1 MSNWVTPVTDRN
13 SGAWHTLTDQNR
25 IAGNLDYLATGATA
39 HQLYTGPSITKTAYV
54 YNDYVTVDNWA
65 NILEVLSALLEAFGI
80 EGSADSTMAYTNI
93 NNVESLTLAVYNKY
107 QLMLSQSNANH
118 YSGDDIY
125 TESNLSPY
133 VGGIAV

>member
-65 NILEVLSALLEAFGI
+65 NILEVLSALLEAFNL

-118 YSGDDIY
+118 YAGDDIY
-125 TESNLSPY
+125 TENNLSPY

>member
-25 IAGNLDYLATGATA
+25 IAGNLDYLVTGATA
-39 HQLYTGPSITKTAYV
+39 HQLYTGPSIAKTAYI
-54 YNDYVTVDNWA
+54 YNDYSDVDNWA
-65 NILEVLSALLEAFGI
+65 NILEVLSALLEAFNL